1 MKIKSDGYFGKN
13 IRFTCEVCGCVYDV
27 ESRDDWKINLVNMQI
42 QEDSRIS
49 FKKVPDYSV
58 VCPKCKHEKRLGYDP
73 SDVPYMTYSIV
84 DLLSEREDWEDRFK
98 VFFR

>member
-13 IRFTCEVCGCVYDV
+13 IRFTCEVCGCMYDV

-49 FKKVPDYSV
+49 FKKFQIIVSSV
-58 VCPKCKHEKRLGYDP
+58 QNANMKSVLDMIHQ
-73 SDVPYMTYSIV
+73 M
-84 DLLSEREDWEDRFK
+84 
-98 VFFR
+98 FRI

>member
-1 MKIKSDGYFGKN
+1 MKIKSDVYFGKN

-49 FKKVPDYSV
+49 FKKFQIIVSSV
-58 VCPKCKHEKRLGYDP
+58 QNANMKSVWDMIHQ
-73 SDVPYMTYSIV
+73 M
-84 DLLSEREDWEDRFK
+84 
-98 VFFR
+98 FRI

>member
-42 QEDSRIS
+42 QER
-49 FKKVPDYSV
+49 
-58 VCPKCKHEKRLGYDP
+58 
-73 SDVPYMTYSIV
+73 
-84 DLLSEREDWEDRFK
+84 
-98 VFFR
+98 